1 LTREFF
7 DVEGLIHANG
17 EIIMT
22 VRTTCFSALAA
33 AALMATVPTGAQ
45 ANVEVG
51 GLSCRSPGG
60 VGFVVGSTLNF
71 QCVFV
76 PSGGG
81 PEHHYVGVVRRIGLD
96 LGVTQNV
103 SLGWAVFAPTGVV
116 HPGDLAGNYGGVQ
129 GNASVGVGLG
139 ANALVGGSNNSI
151 ALQPVSAEAQTGLNV
166 SAGLTDLE
174 LRSADRPAL
183 LPRVRRHHRHHA
195 H

>member
-1 LTREFF
+1 M
-7 DVEGLIHANG
+7 
-17 EIIMT
+17 MT
-22 VRTTCFSALAA
+22 VRVICFSAIAV
-33 AALMATVPTGAQ
+33 AALMAAAPTGAQ

-51 GLSCRSPGG
+51 GLTCRSPGG

-81 PEHHYVGVVRRIGLD
+81 PEHHYLGVVRRVGVD

-103 SLGWAVFAPTGVV
+103 ALGWAVFAPTGVI

-129 GNASVGVGLG
+129 GNASVGLGLG

-174 LRSADRPAL
+174 LRPADRPVPL
-183 LPRVRRHHRHHA
+183 RVRRHRRHH

>member
-1 LTREFF
+1 
-7 DVEGLIHANG
+7 
-17 EIIMT
+17 MT
-22 VRTTCFSALAA
+22 VRRACLSAVAA
-33 AALMATVPTGAQ
+33 AMLMATASTGAK

-51 GLSCRSPGG
+51 GLTCRSAGG
-60 VGFVVGSTLNF
+60 VGYVVGSTLSF

-81 PEHHYVGVVRRIGLD
+81 PAHRYLGVVRRIGVD
-96 LGVTQNV
+96 LGVTQNI

-129 GNASVGVGLG
+129 GNASIGVGVG
-139 ANALVGGSNNSI
+139 ANALVGGSNNTI

-174 LRSADRPAL
+174 LRPADVLAP
-183 LPRVRRHHRHHA
+183 PRVRHRRRH
-195 H
+195 